1 MPSAGPSGDAARG
14 REARRVA
21 VVHEWISAR
30 AGGEKVFEAI
40 AGCFPDADLWAL
52 TADPGVRLQ
61 LGGRKVRTTFL
72 DRLGP
77 LRERRGLTLPLM
89 PLAWSSLRVS
99 PAYDLVISSH
109 LACAHG
115 FRPGRDAVHL
125 SYVHSPARYIWLP
138 ELDDRG
144 SRLPIA
150 SLARSALRRWDR
162 RASRHVDSYAA
173 NSREVA
179 QRIAR
184 FWGRDARVIHPPVE
198 TDFYTPDPSPS
209 APNERGYLLG
219 VSRLIPYK
227 RLDAVLLTAELLQ
240 LPAVIVG
247 GGPEAP
253 RLRQLAA
260 GLNVPVTFTGA
271 VDDQELRRLYRGA
284 RALVFPANE
293 DFGIVPV
300 EAQACGTPVVAVDQ
314 GGSRDTVSN
323 GVSGV
328 LVPTADPADLAAGVE
343 RAVATI
349 MPEACRS
356 WALRFSPDRFRRE
369 LLAWVD
375 DAAPLDRRS

>member
-1 MPSAGPSGDAARG
+1 M
-14 REARRVA
+14 A

-30 AGGEKVFEAI
+30 AGAEKVFEAI

-52 TADPGVRLQ
+52 TADPGVPLE

-89 PLAWSSLRVS
+89 PLAWSTIRA
-99 PAYDLVISSH
+99 PGGYDLVISSH

-115 FRPGRDAVHL
+115 FRPGRDAIHL

-138 ELDDRG
+138 ELDSRG
-144 SRLPIA
+144 SRIPTS

-162 RASRHVDSYAA
+162 RASRYVDSYAA

-179 QRIAR
+179 KRIAR

-209 APNERGYLLG
+209 RPAERGYLLG

-227 RLDAVLLTAELLQ
+227 RVDAVLLTAERLRQPL
-240 LPAVIVG
+240 VIAG
-247 GGPEAP
+247 DGPEAP

-260 GLNVPVTFTGA
+260 GLSVPVTFAGA
-271 VDDQELRRLYRGA
+271 VDDRQLRQLYREA

-293 DFGIVPV
+293 DFGLVPV

-314 GGSRDTVSN
+314 GGSKDTVAS
-323 GVSGV
+323 GESGV
-328 LVPTADPADLAAGVE
+328 LVPSADPADLAAGVE
-343 RAVATI
+343 QAVATI
-349 MPEACRS
+349 TPEACRS
-356 WALRFSPDRFRRE
+356 WSLRFSPDRFRRE
-369 LLAWVD
+369 LLEWVS
-375 DAAPLDRRS
+375 DATRRDCSL